1 RLVWLLIAESGS
13 ISGKIILRQR
23 KQSVKSERM
32 FYKIKPRSRK
42 NETLFLQYRYNKA
55 IGRDDG

>member
-1 RLVWLLIAESGS
+1 M
-13 ISGKIILRQR
+13 RQR
-23 KQSVKSERM
+23 KQSVKNERM